1 MSLKGPFAFLLPPAV
16 FSVRIRVLYTCLE
29 LEAREVSAASGR
41 DHRRISTAF
50 SKNSQSIIMAD
61 HLAQI
66 FGTEKDRVNC
76 PFYFK
81 IGTVAGLGRCVLCVV
96 CCVLCVAPLPAA
108 RAAPFTLCT
117 LHAARLDRR
126 LMSPRRPL
134 FSSAQQTD
142 NLADGSAA
150 ERLHEP
156 GVECAAG
163 PRRVAAARGPEA
175 GAALFRGFLRGF
187 VPGAGQVRHG
197 GEPVRVRQRRR
208 SHGRECVCQ
217 VPGRGVCG
225 QGREGV
231 ARQVLRGKTD
241 PGGVF
246 TRHGL

>member
-96 CCVLCVAPLPAA
+96 CRVSCVVCRVLPRSRLLALHHSLSA
-108 RAAPFTLCT
+108 HCT
-117 LHAARLDRR
+117 LHAARCTTR
-126 LMSPRRPL
+126 SQ
-134 FSSAQQTD
+134 A
-142 NLADGSAA
+142 
-150 ERLHEP
+150 H
-156 GVECAAG
+156 
-163 PRRVAAARGPEA
+163 VATATVV
-175 GAALFRGFLRGF
+175 L
-187 VPGAGQVRHG
+187 VCTTN
-197 GEPVRVRQRRR
+197 RQSRRR
-208 SHGRECVCQ
+208 FCCR
-217 VPGRGVCG
+217 
-225 QGREGV
+225 
-231 ARQVLRGKTD
+231 T
-241 PGGVF
+241 F
-246 TRHGL
+246 T

>member
-1 MSLKGPFAFLLPPAV
+1 MEAYLRHGRYIVLVLCGQGYVVFTPLVALGIEFRLCPFFVFLLPPPV

-81 IGTVAGLGRCVLCVV
+81 IGTMAGLGRVV
-96 CCVLCVAPLPAA
+96 CRVLCVAPLPAA

-150 ERLHEP
+150 EHLHEP

-163 PRRVAAARGPEA
+163 P
-175 GAALFRGFLRGF
+175 
-187 VPGAGQVRHG
+187 
-197 GEPVRVRQRRR
+197 
-208 SHGRECVCQ
+208 
-217 VPGRGVCG
+217 
-225 QGREGV
+225 
-231 ARQVLRGKTD
+231 
-241 PGGVF
+241 
-246 TRHGL
+246 

>member
-1 MSLKGPFAFLLPPAV
+1 MCV
-16 FSVRIRVLYTCLE
+16 VCRV
-29 LEAREVSAASGR
+29 S
-41 DHRRISTAF
+41 
-50 SKNSQSIIMAD
+50 
-61 HLAQI
+61 
-66 FGTEKDRVNC
+66 
-76 PFYFK
+76 
-81 IGTVAGLGRCVLCVV
+81 CVV
-96 CCVLCVAPLPAA
+96 CCPAPGCSRCTIHSLH
-108 RAAPFTLCT
+108 AAPFTLCT